1 MAYRGGVRRLSFLL
15 KPGWLV
21 LAVVVAGFAYM
32 CFTLLAP
39 WQLGKNTH
47 AEQRNA
53 LISDSFGA
61 EPVPLAQVLKPGQ
74 EPPPGDEWRRVT
86 VTGTYLPDQ
95 QVLARLRS
103 SLGSPAY
110 EVLTP
115 LRIAEGSM
123 RDSVVL
129 VDRGFVHP
137 VQGTQPPPVPA
148 APAGLVS
155 LEARLRVDE
164 QAQQHAKLD
173 TGGIQQV
180 YAVNAAEV
188 SSATGLT
195 ITPGYL
201 QLAENQPGV
210 LEALPLPQLDAGP
223 YLSYGLQWI
232 AFGVMA
238 PLGLGYFVWAELRER
253 RSTRSARDAETPEGA
268 ESGRPPE
275 PMPET
280 QPETVEQ
287 PEPQPVSM
295 LVDRYGKR
303 R

>member
-1 MAYRGGVRRLSFLL
+1 
-15 KPGWLV
+15 
-21 LAVVVAGFAYM
+21 
-32 CFTLLAP
+32 
-39 WQLGKNTH
+39 
-47 AEQRNA
+47 
-53 LISDSFGA
+53 
-61 EPVPLAQVLKPGQ
+61 
-74 EPPPGDEWRRVT
+74 
-86 VTGTYLPDQ
+86 
-95 QVLARLRS
+95 
-103 SLGSPAY
+103 
-110 EVLTP
+110 
-115 LRIAEGSM
+115 
-123 RDSVVL
+123 
-129 VDRGFVHP
+129 
-137 VQGTQPPPVPA
+137 
-148 APAGLVS
+148 
-155 LEARLRVDE
+155 
-164 QAQQHAKLD
+164 
-173 TGGIQQV
+173 
-180 YAVNAAEV
+180 AAEV

-275 PMPET
+275 PMPEA

-287 PEPQPVSM
+287 PQPPPVSM